1 MITTCPQQTIFL
13 NEYKYLKKREKCRK
27 DLRKYLLDAVIFYA
41 E

>member
-1 MITTCPQQTIFL
+1 MITTYPHQTFFK
-13 NEYKYLKKREKCRK
+13 NEYKYLKKREKCGK